1 MPDPATVT
9 TPDPWS
15 AFLDWLQT
23 LLVPDWGGLIDLLP
37 FALVVL
43 LIGPIVTL
51 IVLLWAWYLLHRTRG
66 RVRTVEEQPV
76 SAPLDA
82 EGRPVFPP
90 NVPYCGEHALIH
102 LPRERTC
109 AVDGA
114 DLAVLCPV
122 DATVRSASLQTC
134 PGCGTRYV
142 LGSAASTRAIVPA
155 AGPPE
160 GGAAVA

>member
-1 MPDPATVT
+1 MPDAATMT

-15 AFLDWLQT
+15 AFLDWLGT
-23 LLVPDWGGLIDLLP
+23 LLVPDWGGLIGLLP
-37 FALVVL
+37 YLLVVL

-51 IVLLWAWYLLHRTRG
+51 IVLLWAWHLLRRSRG
-66 RVRTVEEQPV
+66 RVRSVEAQP
-76 SAPLDA
+76 SLAPVDE
-82 EGRPVFPP
+82 EGRPLFPP
-90 NVPYCGEHALIH
+90 NVPFCREHALIH
-102 LPRERTC
+102 TPRERAC

-114 DLAVLCPV
+114 DLAVVCPV
-122 DATVRSASLQTC
+122 DGTIRSASRQTC

-142 LGSAASTRAIVPA
+142 LGSSSGTRAIVPA